1 MGASEGFEKGG
12 SGLCVGSFILVG
24 GQRLRK
30 QVEADLGVLE
40 RRKERLNQ
48 GLCQRDGGR
57 EEDSKKTEASGRY
70 EW

>member
-1 MGASEGFEKGG
+1 MKGFEQGG

-30 QVEADLGVLE
+30 QVEADLGLLE

-48 GLCQRDGGR
+48 ACAKEMGAERRIQRKLKLLGG
-57 EEDSKKTEASGRY
+57 TSGGD
-70 EW
+70 